1 MTDNAKE
8 LLALANRIAKSEA
21 IEIVD
26 ADMID
31 RNFDPRE
38 RCLIVS
44 ALRLSARQQASVES
58 SAGRAVIDD
67 DAVVIRFPL
76 DALQSAMDGAWALR
90 ALDTRYKITNIDEFA
105 QEFARAL
112 NREDEQGTTAIHK
125 MADRAF
131 VDCIENG
138 AFGIEEHEQQDI

>member
-1 MTDNAKE
+1 MTDTAKE
-8 LLALANRIAKSEA
+8 LLSLDVDALAQ
-21 IEIVD
+21 EIRRVD
-26 ADMID
+26 GSNSLGAGALAEELIP
-31 RNFDPRE
+31 F
-38 RCLIVS
+38 IVS
-44 ALRLSARQQASVES
+44 RISARQQASVQS

-105 QEFARAL
+105 PEFARAL